1 MEANMAICI
10 ECDEEYSDRRKALG
24 YSTCLDCGQEAAEK
38 EILRKARCTAPAY
51 NKGGYMYI
59 SSFNMAKDVGR

>member
-1 MEANMAICI
+1 MAICI

-24 YSTCLDCGQEAAEK
+24 YHTCLDCGQEAAEK

-59 SSFNMAKDVGR
+59 SSVNMAKDVGR

>member
-1 MEANMAICI
+1 MAICI

-38 EILRKARCTAPAY
+38 EILCKARCTAPAY

-59 SSFNMAKDVGR
+59 SSVNMAKDVGR